1 MTRSRASLLAWVAR
15 KRIETG
21 KPYTVC
27 LIDCYR
33 KAIERAEREKDPW
46 TKVWMGMQLQEC
58 LEADEKVFNPY
69 DYDDLNFAI
78 CCIMVEARNEIDN
91 IIEEE

>member
-21 KPYTVC
+21 QPFTVC

-33 KAIERAEREKDPW
+33 KAIERAAREKDPFV
-46 TKVWMGMQLQEC
+46 KEWMGVQLLED

-78 CCIMVEARNEIDN
+78 SCIIVGAREEMDKF
-91 IIEEE
+91 IEEE